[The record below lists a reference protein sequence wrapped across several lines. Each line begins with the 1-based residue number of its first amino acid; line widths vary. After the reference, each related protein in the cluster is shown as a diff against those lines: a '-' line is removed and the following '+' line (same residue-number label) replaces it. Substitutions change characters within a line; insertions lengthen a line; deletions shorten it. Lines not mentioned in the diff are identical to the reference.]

1 MQVNIDNNAGYCW
14 GVVRTIDIA
23 EDTLKDKEKEEVHV
37 LGHIIHNPREI
48 DRLAE
53 KGLKTVS
60 HDDLDKMEPG
70 SNVII
75 RAHGEPPST
84 YQKAT
89 EKGLNI
95 IDATC
100 PLVTALQN
108 RVVKYYNLGYQIVIF
123 GKHEHA
129 EVIGLRGVCND
140 EAIVIRTAE
149 EAKEIVD
156 FSRKTVL
163 ISQTTMD
170 KQVFKQVK
178 EVLEEKVNELI
189 DAGVID
195 NKLLARDTTCRAV
208 THREEPMKEFATEND
223 VMVFVS
229 GRRSSNGKSLFK
241 ATKTVNPNT
250 YFIESIDE
258 INWDWFEGAKKVGIS
273 GATSTPQWYMQKVKN
288 VIEEKF
294 NVSEAIAG

>member
-1 MQVNIDNNAGYCW
+1 MIVNIDSNAGYCW

-23 EDTLKDKEKEEVHV
+23 EDTLKEKNNEDVNV

-48 DRLAE
+48 DRLAH
-53 KGLKTVS
+53 KGLKTIS
-60 HDDLDKMEPG
+60 HNDLENMTPG

-84 YQKAT
+84 YEKAK
-89 EKGLNI
+89 EKGINI

-108 RVVKYYNLGYQIVIF
+108 RVIKYYNLGYQIVIF

-140 EAIVIRTAE
+140 EAIVIRSVE
-149 EAKEIVD
+149 EAEQIVD
-156 FSRKTVL
+156 FNKKTVL

-170 KQVFKQVK
+170 KQVFQHVK
-178 EVLEEKVNELI
+178 SVLEEKINTLI

-195 NKLLARDTTCRAV
+195 EKLLARDTTCRAV
-208 THREEPMKEFATEND
+208 THREEPMKEFATQND
-223 VMVFVS
+223 VMIFVS
-229 GRRSSNGKSLFK
+229 GRRSSNGKGLFK
-241 ATKTVNPNT
+241 STKEVNPNT
-250 YFIESIDE
+250 YFIESIEE
-258 INWDWFEGAKKVGIS
+258 INWDWFDGAEKVGIS
-273 GATSTPQWYMQKVKN
+273 GATSTPQWYMQKVKKI
-288 VIEEKF
+288 IEEKF
-294 NVSEAIAG
+294 NVLEPIAG